1 MRVYGYFDRLT
12 KPHVRLI
19 MAVAFKE
26 VPTVRRMAMTEN
38 MTPIDRKCIEQ
49 SLTRKE
55 LSIRSGVP
63 LRTLEAWAK
72 RARIPRDVYQ
82 LHKVAQALGCRIEDI
97 IEPDIADGGGS
108 DD

>member
-1 MRVYGYFDRLT
+1 M
-12 KPHVRLI
+12 
-19 MAVAFKE
+19 
-26 VPTVRRMAMTEN
+26 RRMAMTDN

-72 RARIPRDVYQ
+72 RSRIPRDVYQ

-97 IEPDIADGGGS
+97 IEPEAGTADLKE
-108 DD
+108 

>member
-1 MRVYGYFDRLT
+1 M
-12 KPHVRLI
+12 
-19 MAVAFKE
+19 
-26 VPTVRRMAMTEN
+26 RRMAMTEN

-97 IEPDIADGGGS
+97 IEPDIAEENEI
-108 DD
+108 